1 MDTGGNSFSDAYRY
15 YTTDFHSHLLTAWLR
30 VWISPRA
37 GKAFSDS
44 RHAMAHPKFPE
55 CILKHISLYCRRQG
69 AEQSSL
75 TCPLPMSPSLGVSS
89 VLLAGT
95 VCSGPCC
102 SLTLVLSCSS
112 QVVYFTATFP
122 YVMLIVLLIRGVS
135 LPGASQGILFYLY
148 PDISRLG
155 DPQVRWRGGN
165 ERLNCAC
172 MDSSGS
178 PHSLLF
184 VFLLS
189 VFQFL
194 LSDPSFPPLWP

>member
-1 MDTGGNSFSDAYRY
+1 
-15 YTTDFHSHLLTAWLR
+15 
-30 VWISPRA
+30 
-37 GKAFSDS
+37 
-44 RHAMAHPKFPE
+44 MACPKFPE
-55 CILKHISLYCRRQG
+55 CILKCVSFSCKRHQG
-69 AEQSSL
+69 AQQSSL
-75 TCPLPMSPSLGVSS
+75 TGISA

-102 SLTLVLSCSS
+102 PLTLVPCCSS

-135 LPGASQGILFYLY
+135 LPGAAQGILFYLY

-155 DPQVRWRGGN
+155 DPQVRWRWGN
-165 ERLNCAC
+165 EWLSCAC

-178 PHSLLF
+178 PHSLLL

-189 VFQFL
+189 SFQFL
-194 LSDPSFPPLWP
+194 LSDLSFAPLWP